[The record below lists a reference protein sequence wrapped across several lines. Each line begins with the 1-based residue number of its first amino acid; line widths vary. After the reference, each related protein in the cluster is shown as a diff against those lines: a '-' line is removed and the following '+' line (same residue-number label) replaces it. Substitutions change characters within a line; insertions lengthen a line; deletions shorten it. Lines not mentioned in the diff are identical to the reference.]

1 MRDIYGTKL
10 MESISTLT
18 GSLEE
23 IYDVHIDSS
32 KRAEEI
38 EPKYGWR
45 QYRIVPN
52 SETVVI
58 TIRPKDTIRTME
70 GFKIE

>member
-1 MRDIYGTKL
+1 MGDIYGVKL

-18 GSLEE
+18 ESLEE

-32 KRAEEI
+32 KRTEEI
-38 EPKYGWR
+38 EPKNGWH

-58 TIRPKDTIRTME
+58 TIRPKGTIRTMTD
-70 GFKIE
+70 FKIE